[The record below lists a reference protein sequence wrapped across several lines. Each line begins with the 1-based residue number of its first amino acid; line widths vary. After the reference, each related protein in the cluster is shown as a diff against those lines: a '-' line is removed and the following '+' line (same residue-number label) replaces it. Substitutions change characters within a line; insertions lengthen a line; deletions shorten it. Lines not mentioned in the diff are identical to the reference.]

1 MTKTAGAK
9 APAVLYLRV
18 MNVHSIARMSG
29 GSAYLWMAARARNAL
44 RRVVVFGVVG
54 GVVFIAA
61 LIAFVVVPRNASRKA
76 LAVASK
82 IEART
87 DSTPAVATRN
97 RYLAEV
103 TTTDSVL
110 NAARQAAIPVPT
122 PVIDT
127 FPPAVRAQRDSLNKE
142 LATLNRLIDRAE
154 NAPLPT
160 SYRALA
166 ASPAVAADPR
176 VRVLL
181 DSLADIERERNAF
194 GAVGGVDPVYL
205 SLTSRATAIGRT
217 IQGIADVKRGEVRG
231 KLALIRPVP
240 APVEKPK
247 ILVDTTA
254 LLAQLA
260 TGQQNYSAA
269 AKQLDQINQRNA
281 RIDRESARARDLA
294 NVGAPPWAM
303 LAAAV
308 VLALA
313 VGFAASFGTELKRP
327 HIADPREA
335 EQISGARVLTVI
347 RPPEVVVER
356 SRRQADVEAPPLID
370 VVSESYRTLYLHIA
384 SVEASVPIV
393 TITGDDPG
401 IVATVASNLAAS
413 AAYEAR
419 STLLVDV
426 DPTTCSV
433 ASVLRVRPDPGL
445 SGIITGTATWP
456 EAIVPTTIGRDR
468 PLDVLPSGT
477 RRAGPP
483 EPDVVE
489 EVRKEL
495 ARMQRRYD
503 FIIIAAP
510 TSYVQRSAS
519 SIIPAP
525 DVILCAR
532 IAHTTVGGLKSAVD
546 SLRGADMRIHGLVLW
561 DAEMPQLE
569 TREEMLGATR
579 QSGAFQPE
587 LVTAR

>member
-1 MTKTAGAK
+1 MELNT
-9 APAVLYLRV
+9 L
-18 MNVHSIARMSG
+18 
-29 GSAYLWMAARARNAL
+29 
-44 RRVVVFGVVG
+44 
-54 GVVFIAA
+54 
-61 LIAFVVVPRNASRKA
+61 
-76 LAVASK
+76 
-82 IEART
+82 
-87 DSTPAVATRN
+87 
-97 RYLAEV
+97 
-103 TTTDSVL
+103 DSVL
-110 NAARQAAIPVPT
+110 NATRRALIPAPVT
-122 PVIDT
+122 VIDT
-127 FPPAVRAQRDSLNKE
+127 FPPAVRAQRDSLSAE
-142 LATLNRLIDRAE
+142 LTTLNRLIDRAE

-166 ASPAVAADPR
+166 ASPSVAADPR
-176 VRVLL
+176 VRALL

-205 SLTSRATAIGRT
+205 SLTSRATAIGRQ
-217 IQGIADVKRGEVRG
+217 IQGIADAKRGEVRG
-231 KLALIRPVP
+231 KLALIRPTP
-240 APVEKPK
+240 APVVKPV
-247 ILVDTTA
+247 ITVDTTK
-254 LLAQLA
+254 LLAQRA
-260 TGQQNYSAA
+260 TAQQNATAA
-269 AKQLDQINQRNA
+269 ATRLDQINQKNT
-281 RIDRESARARDLA
+281 RIERETTRARELA

-303 LAAAV
+303 LAAAA

-335 EQISGARVLTVI
+335 EQITAARVLTVI
-347 RPPEVVVER
+347 KPPEVVVER

-393 TITGDDPG
+393 TITGDDPS
-401 IVATVASNLAAS
+401 IVATVAANLAAS

-433 ASVLRVRPDPGL
+433 ASVLRIPPDPGL
-445 SGIITGTATWP
+445 SGIITGGATWP

-477 RRAGPP
+477 RRAGIP
-483 EPDVVE
+483 EPNVVE

-495 ARMQRRYD
+495 TRMQRRYD

-510 TSYVQRSAS
+510 TSYVQRSAN

-525 DVILCAR
+525 DLILCAR

-546 SLRGADMRIHGLVLW
+546 SLRGADMRVHGLVLW

-569 TREEMLGATR
+569 TREEMLGAVR

-587 LVTAR
+587 LATAR

>member
-1 MTKTAGAK
+1 
-9 APAVLYLRV
+9 
-18 MNVHSIARMSG
+18 
-29 GSAYLWMAARARNAL
+29 
-44 RRVVVFGVVG
+44 VVFGIVG
-54 GVVFIAA
+54 GVVFVGA
-61 LIAFVVVPRNASRKA
+61 LIAFVLVPRNASRKA
-76 LAVASK
+76 QAVAAR

-87 DSTPAVATRN
+87 DSTPLVAARD

-103 TTTDSVL
+103 NATDSVL
-110 NAARQAAIPVPT
+110 DATRRALAPVPAA
-122 PVIDT
+122 VIDT
-127 FPPAVRAQRDSLNKE
+127 FPPAVRALRDTLSAE

-166 ASPAVAADPR
+166 ASPSVAADPR

-205 SLTSRATAIGRT
+205 SLTSRATAIGRQ
-217 IQGIADVKRGEVRG
+217 IQAIADAKRGEVRG
-231 KLALIRPVP
+231 KLALIRPTP
-240 APVEKPK
+240 APVVKPV
-247 ILVDTTA
+247 ITADTTK
-254 LLAQLA
+254 LLAQRA
-260 TGQQNYSAA
+260 TAQQNFTAA
-269 AKQLDQINQRNA
+269 TTQLDQVNQRNT
-281 RIDRESARARDLA
+281 RIDRETTRARDLA

-335 EQISGARVLTVI
+335 EQIGGTRVLTVI
-347 RPPEVVVER
+347 KPPEVVVER

-401 IVATVASNLAAS
+401 IVATVAANLAAS

-433 ASVLRVRPDPGL
+433 ASVLRIRPDPGL
-445 SGIITGTATWP
+445 SGIITGSATWP

-477 RRAGPP
+477 KRAGLP
-483 EPDVVE
+483 EPNIVE

-510 TSYVQRSAS
+510 TSYVQRSAN

-532 IAHTTVGGLKSAVD
+532 IAHTTVSSLRAAVD

-569 TREEMLGATR
+569 TREEMLGAAR

-587 LVTAR
+587 LATAQ

>member
-1 MTKTAGAK
+1 
-9 APAVLYLRV
+9 
-18 MNVHSIARMSG
+18 MSG

-44 RRVVVFGVVG
+44 RRVVVFGIVG
-54 GVVFIAA
+54 GVVFIGA

-76 LAVASK
+76 LAVASR

-87 DSTPAVATRN
+87 DSMPAVAARD
-97 RYLAEV
+97 RYLADIGRA
-103 TTTDSVL
+103 DSVM
-110 NAARQAAIPVPT
+110 NATRLALTPVPT

-127 FPPAVRAQRDSLNKE
+127 FPPAVRAQRDSLSGE

-166 ASPAVAADPR
+166 ASPTVAADPR

-181 DSLADIERERNAF
+181 DSLAYIERERNAF

-205 SLTSRATAIGRT
+205 SLTSRATAIGRE
-217 IQGIADVKRGEVRG
+217 IKGIADIKRGEVRG
-231 KLALIRPVP
+231 KLALIRPTS
-240 APVEKPK
+240 APVPKPV
-247 ILVDTTA
+247 ITVDTTK
-254 LLAQLA
+254 LLAQRDVA
-260 TGQQNYSAA
+260 QQNYAA
-269 AKQLDQINQRNA
+269 AVKQLSLVAQKNS
-281 RIDRESARARDLA
+281 RIDRESAHARDLA

-347 RPPEVVVER
+347 KPPEVVVER
-356 SRRQADVEAPPLID
+356 SRRQVDVEAPPLID

-401 IVATVASNLAAS
+401 IVATVAANLAAS

-426 DPTTCSV
+426 DPTTTSV
-433 ASVLRVRPDPGL
+433 ASVLRIQPDPGL
-445 SGIITGTATWP
+445 SGIITGSATWP

-468 PLDVLPSGT
+468 PLDVIPSGT
-477 RRAGPP
+477 RRSGL
-483 EPDVVE
+483 PDANVVE

-525 DVILCAR
+525 DVIFCAR
-532 IAHTTVGGLKSAVD
+532 IAHTTVSGLKTAVD

-569 TREEMLGATR
+569 TREEILGATR
-579 QSGAFQPE
+579 QSGAYQAE
-587 LVTAR
+587 LVAAQ

>member
-1 MTKTAGAK
+1 
-9 APAVLYLRV
+9 

-44 RRVVVFGVVG
+44 RRVLVFGIVG

-61 LIAFVVVPRNASRKA
+61 LIAFVLVPRNASRKA
-76 LAVASK
+76 LAVAAQM
-82 IEART
+82 EART
-87 DSTPAVATRN
+87 DSSPAVAARD
-97 RYLAEV
+97 RYLAELTAV
-103 TTTDSVL
+103 DSAL
-110 NAARQAAIPVPT
+110 DTARRAANPIPA

-127 FPPAVRAQRDSLNKE
+127 FPPAVRAQRDSLGAE

-166 ASPAVAADPR
+166 ASPEVAADPK

-181 DSLADIERERNAF
+181 DSLAGIERDRNAF
-194 GAVGGVDPVYL
+194 GAVGTVDPVYL
-205 SLTSRATAIGRT
+205 ALTSRANAIGRS
-217 IQGIADVKRGEVRG
+217 IQAVADAKRGEIRG
-231 KLALIRPVP
+231 KLALIRPAP
-240 APVEKPK
+240 APVVKPT
-247 ILVDTTA
+247 ITVDTA
-254 LLAQLA
+254 KLLAQRA
-260 TGQQNYSAA
+260 TVQQNYNVAA
-269 AKQLDQINQRNA
+269 RQVDQISSKNT
-281 RIDRESARARDLA
+281 RIDRETARARELA

-335 EQISGARVLTVI
+335 ELVTGARVLTVI
-347 RPPEVVVER
+347 KPPEVVVER

-401 IVATVASNLAAS
+401 IVATVAANLAAS

-433 ASVLRVRPDPGL
+433 ASVLRIRPNPGL
-445 SGIITGTATWP
+445 SGIITGAATWP

-477 RRAGPP
+477 RRSGLP
-483 EPDVVE
+483 ESNVVE
-489 EVRKEL
+489 EVKREL
-495 ARMQRRYD
+495 TRMQRRYD

-510 TSYVQRSAS
+510 TSYVQRSVS

-532 IAHTTVGGLKSAVD
+532 IAHTTVGGLKTAVD

-561 DAEMPQLE
+561 DAEIPQLE
-569 TREEMLGATR
+569 TREEMLGSTQ
-579 QSGAFQPE
+579 QSEAFHPE
-587 LVTAR
+587 LATAP

>member
-1 MTKTAGAK
+1 
-9 APAVLYLRV
+9 

-44 RRVVVFGVVG
+44 RRVLVFGIVG

-76 LAVASK
+76 LAVASR
-82 IEART
+82 IEARV
-87 DSTPAVATRN
+87 DSTPAVTARD

-103 TTTDSVL
+103 RTTDSVM
-110 NAARQAAIPVPT
+110 NATRLAAMPVVT

-127 FPPAVRAQRDSLNKE
+127 FPPAVRAQRDSLNAE
-142 LATLNRLIDRAE
+142 LTTLNRLIDRTE

-166 ASPAVAADPR
+166 ASPAVASDPR

-194 GAVGGVDPVYL
+194 GAVGSVDPVYM
-205 SLTSRATAIGRT
+205 SLTSRANAIGRS
-217 IQGIADVKRGEVRG
+217 IQGIADAKRGEVRG
-231 KLALIRPVP
+231 KLALIRPTP
-240 APVEKPK
+240 APIIRPR
-247 ILVDTTA
+247 ITVDTTA
-254 LLAQLA
+254 LLAQNA
-260 TGQQNYSAA
+260 TAQQNYAA
-269 AKQLDQINQRNA
+269 AVKQLDQINQRNT

-347 RPPEVVVER
+347 KPPEVVVER

-433 ASVLRVRPDPGL
+433 ASVLRIRPDPGL
-445 SGIITGTATWP
+445 SGIITGNATWP
-456 EAIVPTTIGRDR
+456 EAIVSTTIGRDR

-477 RRAGPP
+477 RRAGLP

-503 FIIIAAP
+503 FIIITAP

-532 IAHTTVGGLKSAVD
+532 IAHTTVGGLKTAVD

-587 LVTAR
+587 LATAQ

>member
-1 MTKTAGAK
+1 
-9 APAVLYLRV
+9 

-44 RRVVVFGVVG
+44 RRVVVFGIVG

-61 LIAFVVVPRNASRKA
+61 LIAFVLVPRNASRKA
-76 LAVASK
+76 LAVAAQ
-82 IEART
+82 IEAKS
-87 DSTPAVATRN
+87 DSTPSVAARN

-103 TTTDSVL
+103 TAIDSAL
-110 NAARQAAIPVPT
+110 DAARRAANPAPA

-127 FPPAVRAQRDSLNKE
+127 FPPAVRAQRDSLGAQ

-166 ASPAVAADPR
+166 ASPEVAADPR
-176 VRVLL
+176 VRILL
-181 DSLADIERERNAF
+181 DSLAGIERDRNAF
-194 GAVGGVDPVYL
+194 GAVGTVDPVYL
-205 SLTSRATAIGRT
+205 ALTSRANAIGRS
-217 IQGIADVKRGEVRG
+217 IQAVADAKRGEIRG
-231 KLALIRPVP
+231 KLALIRPTP
-240 APVEKPK
+240 APITKPA
-247 ILVDTTA
+247 ITVDTVK
-254 LLAQLA
+254 LLAQRA
-260 TGQQNYSAA
+260 TAQQSYSAA
-269 AKQLDQINQRNA
+269 ARQADQISSKNT
-281 RIDRESARARDLA
+281 RIDRESARARELS

-335 EQISGARVLTVI
+335 EQVSGARVLTVV

-401 IVATVASNLAAS
+401 IVATVAANLAAS

-433 ASVLRVRPDPGL
+433 ASVLRIRPDPGL
-445 SGIITGTATWP
+445 SGIITGSATWP

-477 RRAGPP
+477 RRSGLP
-483 EPDVVE
+483 EANVVE
-489 EVRKEL
+489 EVKKEL

-510 TSYVQRSAS
+510 TSYVQRSGS

-532 IAHTTVGGLKSAVD
+532 IAHTTVGGLKTAVD
-546 SLRGADMRIHGLVLW
+546 TLRGADMRIHGLVLW

-569 TREEMLGATR
+569 TREEMLGSTR
-579 QSGAFQPE
+579 QPEAFQPE
-587 LVTAR
+587 LATAR

>member
-1 MTKTAGAK
+1 
-9 APAVLYLRV
+9 
-18 MNVHSIARMSG
+18 MSG

-44 RRVVVFGVVG
+44 RRVVVFGIVG
-54 GVVFIAA
+54 GVVFIGA

-76 LAVASK
+76 LAMAAS
-82 IEART
+82 IESRT
-87 DSTPAVATRN
+87 DSGPTAAARD
-97 RYLAEV
+97 RYLAEL
-103 TTTDSVL
+103 TATDSVL
-110 NAARQAAIPVPT
+110 NATRRALMPVPAA
-122 PVIDT
+122 VIDT
-127 FPPAVRAQRDSLNKE
+127 FPPAVRAQRDSLGAE

-166 ASPAVAADPR
+166 ASPVVAADPR

-181 DSLADIERERNAF
+181 DSLADIERDRNAF

-205 SLTSRATAIGRT
+205 SLTSRANAIGRQ
-217 IQGIADVKRGEVRG
+217 IQGIADAKRGEVRG
-231 KLALIRPVP
+231 KLALIRPTP
-240 APVEKPK
+240 APVVKPV
-247 ILVDTTA
+247 ITVDTTK
-254 LLAQLA
+254 LVGQHA
-260 TGQQNYSAA
+260 TAQQNYEAA
-269 AKQLDQINQRNA
+269 VAQLDQINQKNA
-281 RIDRESARARDLA
+281 RIDRESAHARDLA

-303 LAAAV
+303 LAAAA

-347 RPPEVVVER
+347 KPPEVVVER

-370 VVSESYRTLYLHIA
+370 VISESYRTLYLHIA

-401 IVATVASNLAAS
+401 IVATVAANLAAS
-413 AAYEAR
+413 TAYEAR

-433 ASVLRVRPDPGL
+433 ASVLRIRPDPGL
-445 SGIITGTATWP
+445 SGIITGNATWP
-456 EAIVPTTIGRDR
+456 EAIIPTTIGRDR

-477 RRAGPP
+477 RRSGLP
-483 EPDVVE
+483 EPNIVE

-532 IAHTTVGGLKSAVD
+532 IAHTTAEGLKTAAA

-587 LVTAR
+587 LATAR

>member
-1 MTKTAGAK
+1 
-9 APAVLYLRV
+9 
-18 MNVHSIARMSG
+18 MSG

-44 RRVVVFGVVG
+44 RRVLVFGIVG
-54 GVVFIAA
+54 GVTFIGA
-61 LIAFVVVPRNASRKA
+61 LIAFVIVPRSASRKA
-76 LAVASK
+76 LAVASQ
-82 IEART
+82 IESPT
-87 DSTPAVATRN
+87 DSTPTI
-97 RYLAEV
+97 
-103 TTTDSVL
+103 
-110 NAARQAAIPVPT
+110 AARDRFLAQVNTADSIMNATHAALAPQPVA
-122 PVIDT
+122 VIDT
-127 FPPAVRAQRDSLNKE
+127 FPPAVRAQRDSLSAE

-166 ASPAVAADPR
+166 ASPTVAADPR
-176 VRVLL
+176 VRALL
-181 DSLADIERERNAF
+181 DSLADVERDRNAF

-205 SLTSRATAIGRT
+205 SLTSRATAIGRE
-217 IQGIADVKRGEVRG
+217 IKAIADAKRGEMRG
-231 KLALIRPVP
+231 KLALIRPTP
-240 APVEKPK
+240 APVVKPV
-247 ILVDTTA
+247 INVDTNQVIAQRAVAQRNYATA
-254 LLAQLA
+254 AR
-260 TGQQNYSAA
+260 
-269 AKQLDQINQRNA
+269 QLDQIRLKNQ
-281 RIDRESARARDLA
+281 RIDRESARARELA

-335 EQISGARVLTVI
+335 EQVSNARVLTVI
-347 RPPEVVVER
+347 SPPEIVVER

-401 IVATVASNLAAS
+401 IVATVAANLAAS

-426 DPTTCSV
+426 DPTTCAV
-433 ASVLRVRPDPGL
+433 ASVLRIRPDPGL
-445 SGIITGTATWP
+445 AGIINGGATWP

-477 RRAGPP
+477 KRSGMP
-483 EPDVVE
+483 EANVVE
-489 EVRKEL
+489 EVKKEL
-495 ARMQRRYD
+495 ARLQRRYD

-510 TSYVQRSAS
+510 TSYVQRSAA

-532 IAHTTVGGLKSAVD
+532 IAHTTIGGLKSAVD
-546 SLRGADMRIHGLVLW
+546 GLRAADMRIHGLVLW

-569 TREEMLGATR
+569 TREEMLGASR
-579 QSGAFQPE
+579 QAESFRPE
-587 LVTAR
+587 LATAQ

>member
-1 MTKTAGAK
+1 
-9 APAVLYLRV
+9 

-44 RRVVVFGVVG
+44 RRVVVFGIVG

-61 LIAFVVVPRNASRKA
+61 LIAFVLVPRNASRKA
-76 LAVASK
+76 LAVASQ
-82 IEART
+82 IEAKS
-87 DSTPAVATRN
+87 DSLPAVAARD

-103 TTTDSVL
+103 TAVDSAL
-110 NAARQAAIPVPT
+110 DAARRAANPAPA

-127 FPPAVRAQRDSLNKE
+127 FPPAVRAQRDSLGVE
-142 LATLNRLIDRAE
+142 LARLNRLIDRAE

-166 ASPAVAADPR
+166 ASPEVAADPK

-181 DSLADIERERNAF
+181 DSLAGIERDRNAF
-194 GAVGGVDPVYL
+194 GAVGTVDPVYL
-205 SLTSRATAIGRT
+205 ALTSRANAIGRS
-217 IQGIADVKRGEVRG
+217 IQAVADAKRGEIRG
-231 KLALIRPVP
+231 KLALIRPTP
-240 APVEKPK
+240 APVAKPT
-247 ILVDTTA
+247 IMVDTAT
-254 LLAQLA
+254 LLAQRA
-260 TGQQNYSAA
+260 TAQQSYSTAS
-269 AKQLDQINQRNA
+269 KQVDQINSKNS
-281 RIDRESARARDLA
+281 RIDRESAHARELS

-327 HIADPREA
+327 HIADSREA
-335 EQISGARVLTVI
+335 EQVSGARVLTVI

-384 SVEASVPIV
+384 SVEASVPIA

-401 IVATVASNLAAS
+401 IVATVAANLAAS

-433 ASVLRVRPDPGL
+433 ASVLRIRPDPGL
-445 SGIITGTATWP
+445 SGIVTGSSTWP

-477 RRAGPP
+477 RRSGMP
-483 EPDVVE
+483 EANVVE
-489 EVRKEL
+489 EVKKEL

-532 IAHTTVGGLKSAVD
+532 IAHTTVGGLKTAVD

-579 QSGAFQPE
+579 QSEAFQPE
-587 LVTAR
+587 LATAR

>member
-1 MTKTAGAK
+1 
-9 APAVLYLRV
+9 

-61 LIAFVVVPRNASRKA
+61 LIAFVLVPRNASRKA
-76 LAVASK
+76 LAVA
-82 IEART
+82 ARLDAKT
-87 DSTPAVATRN
+87 DSSPAVAARD
-97 RYLAEV
+97 RYLAEL
-103 TTTDSVL
+103 TAADSVL
-110 NAARQAAIPVPT
+110 DTVRRAANPAPV

-127 FPPAVRAQRDSLNKE
+127 FPPAVRAQRDSLGVE

-166 ASPAVAADPR
+166 ASPEVAADPK
-176 VRVLL
+176 VLVLL
-181 DSLADIERERNAF
+181 DSLAGIERDRNAF
-194 GAVGGVDPVYL
+194 GAVGTVDPVYL
-205 SLTSRATAIGRT
+205 ALTSRANAIGRS
-217 IQGIADVKRGEVRG
+217 IQAIADAKRGEIRG
-231 KLALIRPVP
+231 KLALIRPMP
-240 APVEKPK
+240 APVVRPV
-247 ILVDTTA
+247 IIVDTATLIAQRATA
-254 LLAQLA
+254 L
-260 TGQQNYSAA
+260 QNYTAA
-269 AKQLDQINQRNA
+269 VRRVDQVKSKNIS
-281 RIDRESARARDLA
+281 IDRESARARDLA

-303 LAAAV
+303 LAAAM

-313 VGFAASFGTELKRP
+313 VGFAASFGTELKGP

-335 EQISGARVLTVI
+335 ELVSGARVLTVI

-401 IVATVASNLAAS
+401 IVATVAANLAAS
-413 AAYEAR
+413 TAYEAR

-433 ASVLRVRPDPGL
+433 ASVLRIRPDPGL

-477 RRAGPP
+477 RRSGLP
-483 EPDVVE
+483 EPSVVE
-489 EVRKEL
+489 EVKREL

-510 TSYVQRSAS
+510 MSYVQRSAT
-519 SIIPAP
+519 SIVPAP

-532 IAHTTVGGLKSAVD
+532 IAHTTVGGLKAAVD
-546 SLRGADMRIHGLVLW
+546 SLRSADMRIHGLVLW

-569 TREEMLGATR
+569 TREEMLGSTR
-579 QSGAFQPE
+579 QSEAFQPE
-587 LVTAR
+587 LATAQ

>member
-1 MTKTAGAK
+1 
-9 APAVLYLRV
+9 

-44 RRVVVFGVVG
+44 RRVVVFGIVG
-54 GVVFIAA
+54 GVVFIGA

-76 LAVASK
+76 LAVAAS
-82 IEART
+82 IESRT
-87 DSTPAVATRN
+87 DSGPTVAARD
-97 RYLAEV
+97 RYLAEL
-103 TTTDSVL
+103 TATDSVL
-110 NAARQAAIPVPT
+110 NATRRALMPVPAT
-122 PVIDT
+122 VIDT
-127 FPPAVRAQRDSLNKE
+127 FPPAVRAQRDSLGAE

-166 ASPAVAADPR
+166 ASPVVAADPR

-181 DSLADIERERNAF
+181 DSLADIERDRNAF

-205 SLTSRATAIGRT
+205 SLTSRANAIGRQ
-217 IQGIADVKRGEVRG
+217 IQGIADAKRGEVRG
-231 KLALIRPVP
+231 KLALIRPTP
-240 APVEKPK
+240 APVVKPV
-247 ILVDTTA
+247 ITVDTIKLVAQHTTA
-254 LLAQLA
+254 
-260 TGQQNYSAA
+260 QQNYATA
-269 AKQLDQINQRNA
+269 VAQLDQINQKNA
-281 RIDRESARARDLA
+281 RIDRESAHARELA

-347 RPPEVVVER
+347 KPPEVVVER

-401 IVATVASNLAAS
+401 IVATIAANLAAS

-433 ASVLRVRPDPGL
+433 ASVLRIRPDPGL
-445 SGIITGTATWP
+445 SGIITGNATWP
-456 EAIVPTTIGRDR
+456 EAIIPTTIGRDR

-477 RRAGPP
+477 RRSGLP
-483 EPDVVE
+483 EPNVVE

-510 TSYVQRSAS
+510 TSYVQRSAN

-587 LVTAR
+587 LATAR

>member
-1 MTKTAGAK
+1 
-9 APAVLYLRV
+9 

-44 RRVVVFGVVG
+44 RRVVVFGIVG
-54 GVVFIAA
+54 GVVFIGA

-76 LAVASK
+76 LAVAAS
-82 IEART
+82 IESRT
-87 DSTPAVATRN
+87 DSGPTVAARD
-97 RYLAEV
+97 RYLAEL
-103 TTTDSVL
+103 TATDSVL
-110 NAARQAAIPVPT
+110 NATRRALMPVPAV
-122 PVIDT
+122 VIDT
-127 FPPAVRAQRDSLNKE
+127 FPPAVRAQRDSLGAE

-166 ASPAVAADPR
+166 ASPPVASDPK

-181 DSLADIERERNAF
+181 DSLADVERDRNNF
-194 GAVGGVDPVYL
+194 GAMGGVDPVYL
-205 SLTSRATAIGRT
+205 SLTSRANAIGRQ
-217 IQGIADVKRGEVRG
+217 IQGIADAKRGEIRG
-231 KLALIRPVP
+231 KLALIRPTP
-240 APVEKPK
+240 APVVKPV
-247 ILVDTTA
+247 ITVDTTK
-254 LLAQLA
+254 LAAQRA
-260 TGQQNYSAA
+260 TAQQNYAA
-269 AKQLDQINQRNA
+269 AGAQLDQINQKNA
-281 RIDRESARARDLA
+281 RIDRESAHARDLA

-303 LAAAV
+303 LAAAA

-347 RPPEVVVER
+347 KPPEVVVER

-401 IVATVASNLAAS
+401 IVATVAANLAAS

-433 ASVLRVRPDPGL
+433 ASVLRIRPDPGL
-445 SGIITGTATWP
+445 SGIITGNATWP

-477 RRAGPP
+477 RRSGLP
-483 EPDVVE
+483 EANVVE

-546 SLRGADMRIHGLVLW
+546 TLRGADMRIHGLVLW

-587 LVTAR
+587 LATAR

>member
-1 MTKTAGAK
+1 
-9 APAVLYLRV
+9 

-44 RRVVVFGVVG
+44 RRVLVFGIVG

-76 LAVASK
+76 LAVASR
-82 IEART
+82 IEARV
-87 DSTPAVATRN
+87 DSIPAVTARD

-103 TTTDSVL
+103 RTTDSVI
-110 NAARQAAIPVPT
+110 NATRLAAMPVVT

-127 FPPAVRAQRDSLNKE
+127 FPPAVRAQRDSLNAE

-166 ASPAVAADPR
+166 ASPAVASDPR

-205 SLTSRATAIGRT
+205 SLTSRATAIGRS
-217 IQGIADVKRGEVRG
+217 IQGIADAKRGEVRG
-231 KLALIRPVP
+231 QLALIRPTP
-240 APVEKPK
+240 APVVRPK
-247 ILVDTTA
+247 ITVDTTA
-254 LLAQLA
+254 LMAQNA
-260 TGQQNYSAA
+260 AARQNYAA
-269 AKQLDQINQRNA
+269 AVKQLDQINQRNR

-347 RPPEVVVER
+347 KPPEVVVER

-393 TITGDDPG
+393 TITGDDPA
-401 IVATVASNLAAS
+401 IVATVAANLAAA

-426 DPTTCSV
+426 DPTTSNV
-433 ASVLRVRPDPGL
+433 ASVLRIRSDPGL
-445 SGIITGTATWP
+445 SGIITGGTTWP
-456 EAIVPTTIGRDR
+456 EAIVPTTIGRDK

-477 RRAGPP
+477 RRSGMP
-483 EPDVVE
+483 ETNIVE

-503 FIIIAAP
+503 FIIITAP
-510 TSYVQRSAS
+510 TSYVQRSAG

-587 LVTAR
+587 LITAQ

>member
-1 MTKTAGAK
+1 
-9 APAVLYLRV
+9 

-44 RRVVVFGVVG
+44 RRVLVFGIVG

-76 LAVASK
+76 LAVASR
-82 IEART
+82 IEAHT
-87 DSTPAVATRN
+87 DSSPAVALRD

-103 TTTDSVL
+103 TNTDSVL
-110 NAARQAAIPVPT
+110 NAARQAAVPVPT

-127 FPPAVRAQRDSLNKE
+127 FPPAVRAQRDSLNAE

-176 VRVLL
+176 VRLLL

-205 SLTSRATAIGRT
+205 SLTSRATAIGRA

-247 ILVDTTA
+247 ISVDTVA
-254 LLAQLA
+254 LLAQRTQA
-260 TGQQNYSAA
+260 QQNYAA
-269 AKQLDQINQRNA
+269 VAKQVDQINQKNT
-281 RIDRESARARDLA
+281 RIDRESARARELA

-401 IVATVASNLAAS
+401 IIATVASNLAAS
-413 AAYEAR
+413 TAYEAR

-433 ASVLRVRPDPGL
+433 ASVLRIRPDPGL

-489 EVRKEL
+489 EVRREL

-503 FIIIAAP
+503 FIIITAP

-532 IAHTTVGGLKSAVD
+532 IAHTSVAGLKSAVD

-587 LVTAR
+587 LATAQ

>member
-1 MTKTAGAK
+1 
-9 APAVLYLRV
+9 

-44 RRVVVFGVVG
+44 RRVVVFGIVG
-54 GVVFIAA
+54 GVVFIGA

-76 LAVASK
+76 LAVAAS
-82 IEART
+82 IESRT
-87 DSTPAVATRN
+87 DSGPTVAARD
-97 RYLAEV
+97 RYLAEL
-103 TTTDSVL
+103 TATDSIL
-110 NAARQAAIPVPT
+110 NATRRALMPVPAT
-122 PVIDT
+122 VIDT
-127 FPPAVRAQRDSLNKE
+127 FPPAVRAQRDSLGAE

-166 ASPAVAADPR
+166 ASPVVAADPR

-181 DSLADIERERNAF
+181 DSLADIERDRNAF

-205 SLTSRATAIGRT
+205 SLTSRANAIGRQ
-217 IQGIADVKRGEVRG
+217 IQGIADAKRGEVRG
-231 KLALIRPVP
+231 KLALIRPTP
-240 APVEKPK
+240 APVVKPV
-247 ILVDTTA
+247 ITVDTIKLVAQHTTA
-254 LLAQLA
+254 
-260 TGQQNYSAA
+260 QQNYATA
-269 AKQLDQINQRNA
+269 VAQLDQINQKNA
-281 RIDRESARARDLA
+281 RIDRESAHARELA

-347 RPPEVVVER
+347 KPPEVVVER

-401 IVATVASNLAAS
+401 IVATIAANLAAS

-433 ASVLRVRPDPGL
+433 ASVLRIRPDPGL
-445 SGIITGTATWP
+445 SGIITGNATWP
-456 EAIVPTTIGRDR
+456 EAIIPTTIGRDR

-477 RRAGPP
+477 RRSGLP
-483 EPDVVE
+483 EPNVVE

-510 TSYVQRSAS
+510 TSYVQRSAN

-587 LVTAR
+587 LATAR

>member
-1 MTKTAGAK
+1 
-9 APAVLYLRV
+9 
-18 MNVHSIARMSG
+18 MSG

-44 RRVVVFGVVG
+44 RRVVVFGIVG

-61 LIAFVVVPRNASRKA
+61 LIAFVLVPRNASRKA
-76 LAVASK
+76 LAVAAQ
-82 IEART
+82 IEAKS
-87 DSTPAVATRN
+87 DSSPAVAARD

-103 TTTDSVL
+103 TTVDSTL
-110 NAARQAAIPVPT
+110 DAARRAANPPPA

-127 FPPAVRAQRDSLNKE
+127 FPPAVRAQRDSLGAE
-142 LATLNRLIDRAE
+142 LARLNRLIDRAE

-166 ASPAVAADPR
+166 ASPEVAADPK

-181 DSLADIERERNAF
+181 DSLAGIERDRNAF
-194 GAVGGVDPVYL
+194 GAVGTVDPVYL
-205 SLTSRATAIGRT
+205 ALTSRANAIGRS
-217 IQGIADVKRGEVRG
+217 IQAVADAKRGEIRG
-231 KLALIRPVP
+231 KLALIRPTP
-240 APVEKPK
+240 APVVKPT
-247 ILVDTTA
+247 ITVDTLK
-254 LLAQLA
+254 LLAQRA
-260 TGQQNYSAA
+260 TAQQSYSAA
-269 AKQLDQINQRNA
+269 ARQVGQISTKNS
-281 RIDRESARARDLA
+281 RIDRQSARARELS

-335 EQISGARVLTVI
+335 EQVSGARVLTVI

-401 IVATVASNLAAS
+401 IVATVAANLAAS

-445 SGIITGTATWP
+445 SGIITGSSTWP

-477 RRAGPP
+477 RRSGLP
-483 EPDVVE
+483 ERNVVE
-489 EVRKEL
+489 EVKKEL

-532 IAHTTVGGLKSAVD
+532 IAHTTVGGLKTAVD
-546 SLRGADMRIHGLVLW
+546 TLRGADMRVHGLVLW

-569 TREEMLGATR
+569 TREEMLGSTP
-579 QSGAFQPE
+579 QPEAFQPE
-587 LVTAR
+587 LATAR

>member
-1 MTKTAGAK
+1 
-9 APAVLYLRV
+9 

-44 RRVVVFGVVG
+44 RRVVVFGIVG
-54 GVVFIAA
+54 GVVFIGA
-61 LIAFVVVPRNASRKA
+61 LIAFVVVPRSASRKA
-76 LAVASK
+76 QAVASR
-82 IEART
+82 IETRT
-87 DSTPAVATRN
+87 DSAPMV
-97 RYLAEV
+97 
-103 TTTDSVL
+103 
-110 NAARQAAIPVPT
+110 AARDRSLSEVNTADSIMNATHAALAPQPVA
-122 PVIDT
+122 VIDT
-127 FPPAVRAQRDSLNKE
+127 FPPAVRAQRDSLSAE
-142 LATLNRLIDRAE
+142 LVTLNRLIDRAE
-154 NAPLPT
+154 SAPLPT

-166 ASPAVAADPR
+166 ASPTVAADPR
-176 VRVLL
+176 VRLLL
-181 DSLADIERERNAF
+181 DSLTDIERERNNF
-194 GAVGGVDPVYL
+194 GAVGNVDPVYL
-205 SLTSRATAIGRT
+205 ALTSRATAIGRE
-217 IQGIADVKRGEVRG
+217 IKGIADAKRGEVRG
-231 KLALIRPVP
+231 KLALIRPTP
-240 APVEKPK
+240 APVVKPV
-247 ILVDTTA
+247 INVDTMKV
-254 LLAQLA
+254 LAQRTTA
-260 TGQQNYSAA
+260 QQNYATA
-269 AKQLDQINQRNA
+269 VRQLDQVRQKNS
-281 RIDRESARARDLA
+281 RIDRETARARELA

-335 EQISGARVLTVI
+335 EQVSNARVLTVI
-347 RPPEVVVER
+347 KPPEIVVER

-401 IVATVASNLAAS
+401 IVATVAANLAAS

-426 DPTTCSV
+426 DPTTCAV
-433 ASVLRVRPDPGL
+433 ASVLRIRPDPGL
-445 SGIITGTATWP
+445 AGIINGGATWP

-477 RRAGPP
+477 RRAGLP
-483 EPDVVE
+483 EPSVVE
-489 EVRKEL
+489 EVKKEL
-495 ARMQRRYD
+495 ARLQRRYD

-510 TSYVQRSAS
+510 TSYVQRSAAN
-519 SIIPAP
+519 IIPAP

-532 IAHTTVGGLKSAVD
+532 IAHTTIGGLKSAVD
-546 SLRGADMRIHGLVLW
+546 GLRAADMRIHGLVLW

-579 QSGAFQPE
+579 QAESFRPE
-587 LVTAR
+587 LATAQ

>member
-1 MTKTAGAK
+1 
-9 APAVLYLRV
+9 
-18 MNVHSIARMSG
+18 
-29 GSAYLWMAARARNAL
+29 
-44 RRVVVFGVVG
+44 VV
-54 GVVFIAA
+54 
-61 LIAFVVVPRNASRKA
+61 K
-76 LAVASK
+76 
-82 IEART
+82 
-87 DSTPAVATRN
+87 
-97 RYLAEV
+97 
-103 TTTDSVL
+103 
-110 NAARQAAIPVPT
+110 
-122 PVIDT
+122 PVIT
-127 FPPAVRAQRDSLNKE
+127 
-142 LATLNRLIDRAE
+142 
-154 NAPLPT
+154 
-160 SYRALA
+160 
-166 ASPAVAADPR
+166 
-176 VRVLL
+176 
-181 DSLADIERERNAF
+181 
-194 GAVGGVDPVYL
+194 
-205 SLTSRATAIGRT
+205 
-217 IQGIADVKRGEVRG
+217 
-231 KLALIRPVP
+231 
-240 APVEKPK
+240 
-247 ILVDTTA
+247 VDTTK
-254 LLAQLA
+254 LLAQRA
-260 TGQQNYSAA
+260 AAQQNFTAA
-269 AKQLDQINQRNA
+269 TRQLDQINQRNA
-281 RIDRESARARDLA
+281 RIARESARARELA

-303 LAAAV
+303 LAAAA

-335 EQISGARVLTVI
+335 EQITGARVLTVI
-347 RPPEVVVER
+347 KPPEVVVER

-393 TITGDDPG
+393 TITGDEPG
-401 IVATVASNLAAS
+401 IVATVAANLAAS

-433 ASVLRVRPDPGL
+433 ASVLRIRPDPGL
-445 SGIITGTATWP
+445 SGIITGGATWP

-477 RRAGPP
+477 RRAGMP
-483 EPDVVE
+483 EADVVE

-510 TSYVQRSAS
+510 TSYVQRSAN

-532 IAHTTVGGLKSAVD
+532 IAHATVSDLKNAVE
-546 SLRGADMRIHGLVLW
+546 SLRGADMRVHGLVLW

-587 LVTAR
+587 LAAAR

>member
-1 MTKTAGAK
+1 
-9 APAVLYLRV
+9 

-29 GSAYLWMAARARNAL
+29 GSAYLWIAARARNAL
-44 RRVVVFGVVG
+44 RRVVVFGIVG

-61 LIAFVVVPRNASRKA
+61 LITFVLVPRNASRKA
-76 LAVASK
+76 LAVAAQ
-82 IEART
+82 IEAKN
-87 DSTPAVATRN
+87 DSSPAVATRG

-103 TTTDSVL
+103 TAVDSAL
-110 NAARQAAIPVPT
+110 DAARRAANPVPA

-127 FPPAVRAQRDSLNKE
+127 FPPAVRAQRDSLGAE

-166 ASPAVAADPR
+166 ASPEVAANPK

-181 DSLADIERERNAF
+181 DSLADIERDRNAF
-194 GAVGGVDPVYL
+194 GAVGTVDPVYL
-205 SLTSRATAIGRT
+205 ALTSRANAIGRS
-217 IQGIADVKRGEVRG
+217 IQAVADAKRGEIRG
-231 KLALIRPVP
+231 KLALIRPAP
-240 APVEKPK
+240 APVVKPT
-247 ILVDTTA
+247 ITVDTA
-254 LLAQLA
+254 RLLAQRSIA
-260 TGQQNYSAA
+260 QQSYSAA
-269 AKQLDQINQRNA
+269 VRQVEQVSSKNS
-281 RIDRESARARDLA
+281 RIDRESARARELS

-335 EQISGARVLTVI
+335 EQVSGARVLTVI
-347 RPPEVVVER
+347 KPPEVVVER

-401 IVATVASNLAAS
+401 IVATVAANLAAS

-433 ASVLRVRPDPGL
+433 ASVLRIRPDPGL
-445 SGIITGTATWP
+445 SGVITGSATWP

-477 RRAGPP
+477 RRSGLP
-483 EPDVVE
+483 EPSVVE
-489 EVRKEL
+489 EVKKEL
-495 ARMQRRYD
+495 TRMQRRYD

-510 TSYVQRSAS
+510 TSYVQRSVS

-532 IAHTTVGGLKSAVD
+532 IAHTTVGGLKTAVD

-569 TREEMLGATR
+569 TREEMLGSTR
-579 QSGAFQPE
+579 QSEAFQPE
-587 LVTAR
+587 LATAP

>member
-1 MTKTAGAK
+1 
-9 APAVLYLRV
+9 
-18 MNVHSIARMSG
+18 MSG

-44 RRVVVFGVVG
+44 RRVLVFGIVG
-54 GVVFIAA
+54 GIVFIAA

-76 LAVASK
+76 LAVASR
-82 IEART
+82 IEARA
-87 DSTPAVATRN
+87 DSTPAVAARD

-103 TTTDSVL
+103 RTTDSVM
-110 NAARQAAIPVPT
+110 NATRLAAMPVVT

-127 FPPAVRAQRDSLNKE
+127 FPPAVRAQRDSLNAE
-142 LATLNRLIDRAE
+142 LTTLNRLIDRTE

-166 ASPAVAADPR
+166 ASPAVASDPR

-194 GAVGGVDPVYL
+194 GAVGSVDPVYM
-205 SLTSRATAIGRT
+205 SLTSRANAIGRS
-217 IQGIADVKRGEVRG
+217 IQGIADAKRGEVRG
-231 KLALIRPVP
+231 KLALIRPTP
-240 APVEKPK
+240 APIIRPR
-247 ILVDTTA
+247 ITVDTTA
-254 LLAQLA
+254 LLAQNA
-260 TGQQNYSAA
+260 TAQQNYAA
-269 AKQLDQINQRNA
+269 AVKQLDQINQRNA
-281 RIDRESARARDLA
+281 RIDRESVRARDLA

-347 RPPEVVVER
+347 KPPEVVVER

-433 ASVLRVRPDPGL
+433 ASVLRIRPDPGL
-445 SGIITGTATWP
+445 SGIITGNATWP

-477 RRAGPP
+477 RRAGLP

-503 FIIIAAP
+503 FIIITAP

-532 IAHTTVGGLKSAVD
+532 IAHTTVGGLKTAVD

-587 LVTAR
+587 LATAQ

>member
-1 MTKTAGAK
+1 
-9 APAVLYLRV
+9 

-29 GSAYLWMAARARNAL
+29 GSTYLWMAARARNAL

-54 GVVFIAA
+54 GVVFVAA
-61 LIAFVVVPRNASRKA
+61 LIAFVVVPRNASKKA
-76 LAVASK
+76 LAVASR
-82 IEART
+82 IEARS
-87 DSTPAVATRN
+87 DSLPGVAARDRYQTELTR
-97 RYLAEV
+97 
-103 TTTDSVL
+103 TDSVL
-110 NAARQAAIPVPT
+110 NAARLAAMPVPT

-127 FPPAVRAQRDSLNKE
+127 FPPAVRAQRDSLNGE

-205 SLTSRATAIGRT
+205 ALTSRATAIGRS

-231 KLALIRPVP
+231 KLALIRPIA
-240 APVEKPK
+240 APVAKPK
-247 ILVDTTA
+247 ILVDTAA
-254 LLAQLA
+254 LLTQSAA
-260 TGQQNYSAA
+260 AQQNYAA
-269 AKQLDQINQRNA
+269 AVKQLEQINQRNA
-281 RIDRESARARDLA
+281 RIDRESARARELA

-335 EQISGARVLTVI
+335 EQVSGARVLTVI

-356 SRRQADVEAPPLID
+356 SRRQADLEAPPLID

-401 IVATVASNLAAS
+401 IVATVAANLAAS

-433 ASVLRVRPDPGL
+433 ASVLRIRPDPGL
-445 SGIITGTATWP
+445 SGIVTGSATWP

-477 RRAGPP
+477 RRAGLP
-483 EPDVVE
+483 EPNTVE

-519 SIIPAP
+519 SIIPSP

-532 IAHTTVGGLKSAVD
+532 IAHTTVGGLKTAVD

-579 QSGAFQPE
+579 QSEAFQPE
-587 LVTAR
+587 LATAQ

>member
-1 MTKTAGAK
+1 
-9 APAVLYLRV
+9 
-18 MNVHSIARMSG
+18 MSG

-44 RRVVVFGVVG
+44 RRVVVFGIVG

-61 LIAFVVVPRNASRKA
+61 LIAFVLVPRNASRKA
-76 LAVASK
+76 LAVAAQ
-82 IEART
+82 IEAKS
-87 DSTPAVATRN
+87 DSSPAVAARD

-103 TTTDSVL
+103 TTVDSTL
-110 NAARQAAIPVPT
+110 DAARRAANPPLA

-127 FPPAVRAQRDSLNKE
+127 FPPAVRAQRDSLGAE
-142 LATLNRLIDRAE
+142 LARLNRLIDRAE

-166 ASPAVAADPR
+166 ASPEVAADPK

-181 DSLADIERERNAF
+181 DSLAGIERDRNAF
-194 GAVGGVDPVYL
+194 GAVGTVDPVYL
-205 SLTSRATAIGRT
+205 ALTSRANAIGRS
-217 IQGIADVKRGEVRG
+217 IQAVADAKRGEIRG
-231 KLALIRPVP
+231 KLALIRPTP
-240 APVEKPK
+240 APVVRPS
-247 ILVDTTA
+247 ITVDTVK
-254 LLAQLA
+254 LLAQRA
-260 TGQQNYSAA
+260 TAQQSYSAA
-269 AKQLDQINQRNA
+269 ARQVDQISTRNS
-281 RIDRESARARDLA
+281 RIDRQSARARELS

-335 EQISGARVLTVI
+335 EQVSGARVLTVV

-401 IVATVASNLAAS
+401 IVATVAANLAAS

-433 ASVLRVRPDPGL
+433 ASVLRIRPDPGL
-445 SGIITGTATWP
+445 SGIITGSATWP

-477 RRAGPP
+477 RRSGLP
-483 EPDVVE
+483 ETSVVE
-489 EVRKEL
+489 EVKKEL

-510 TSYVQRSAS
+510 TSYVQRSAT

-532 IAHTTVGGLKSAVD
+532 IAHTTVGGLKTAVD
-546 SLRGADMRIHGLVLW
+546 TLRGADMRIHGLVLW

-569 TREEMLGATR
+569 TREEMLGSTP
-579 QSGAFQPE
+579 QSEAFHPE
-587 LVTAR
+587 LAAAR

>member
-1 MTKTAGAK
+1 
-9 APAVLYLRV
+9 

-44 RRVVVFGVVG
+44 RRVLVFGIVG
-54 GVVFIAA
+54 GVTFIAA
-61 LIAFVVVPRNASRKA
+61 LIAFVVVPRSASRKA
-76 LAVASK
+76 LAVASR
-82 IEART
+82 IETRS
-87 DSTPAVATRN
+87 DSAPAVAARDRFLAQTNTADSIMNATRAA
-97 RYLAEV
+97 LAP
-103 TTTDSVL
+103 
-110 NAARQAAIPVPT
+110 QPVA
-122 PVIDT
+122 VIDT
-127 FPPAVRAQRDSLNKE
+127 FPPAVRAQRDSLSAE
-142 LATLNRLIDRAE
+142 LTTLNRLIDRAE

-166 ASPAVAADPR
+166 ASPTVAADPR
-176 VRVLL
+176 VRTLL

-205 SLTSRATAIGRT
+205 SLTSRATAIGRE
-217 IQGIADVKRGEVRG
+217 IKGIADAKRGEMRG
-231 KLALIRPVP
+231 KLALIRPTP
-240 APVEKPK
+240 APVVKPV
-247 ILVDTTA
+247 INVDTNQV
-254 LLAQLA
+254 LAQR
-260 TGQQNYSAA
+260 TAA
-269 AKQLDQINQRNA
+269 QRQYTVAMRQLDQIRQKNL
-281 RIDRESARARDLA
+281 RIDQETARARELA

-335 EQISGARVLTVI
+335 EQVSNARVLTVI
-347 RPPEVVVER
+347 KPPEIVVER

-401 IVATVASNLAAS
+401 IVATVAANLAAS

-426 DPTTCSV
+426 DPTTCAV
-433 ASVLRVRPDPGL
+433 ASVLRIRPDPGL
-445 SGIITGTATWP
+445 GGIINGGATWP

-477 RRAGPP
+477 RRSGMP
-483 EPDVVE
+483 ETNVVE
-489 EVRKEL
+489 EVKKEL
-495 ARMQRRYD
+495 ARLQRRYD

-510 TSYVQRSAS
+510 TSYVQRSAA

-532 IAHTTVGGLKSAVD
+532 MAHTTIGGLKSAVEG
-546 SLRGADMRIHGLVLW
+546 LRAADMRIHGLVLW

-569 TREEMLGATR
+569 TREEMLGASR
-579 QSGAFQPE
+579 QAESFRPE
-587 LVTAR
+587 LATAQ

>member
-1 MTKTAGAK
+1 
-9 APAVLYLRV
+9 

-44 RRVVVFGVVG
+44 RRVVVFGIVG
-54 GVVFIAA
+54 GVVFIGA
-61 LIAFVVVPRNASRKA
+61 LIAFVLVPRNASRKA
-76 LAVASK
+76 QAVAAR
-82 IEART
+82 IETRT
-87 DSTPAVATRN
+87 DSSPTVAARD
-97 RYLAEV
+97 RYLAELNNI
-103 TTTDSVL
+103 DSVL
-110 NAARQAAIPVPT
+110 NATRRALMPVPVA
-122 PVIDT
+122 VIDT
-127 FPPAVRAQRDSLNKE
+127 FPPAVRAQRDSLSAE

-166 ASPAVAADPR
+166 ASASVAADPR

-205 SLTSRATAIGRT
+205 SLTSRATAIGRQ
-217 IQGIADVKRGEVRG
+217 IQGIADAKRGEVRG
-231 KLALIRPVP
+231 KLALIRPTP
-240 APVEKPK
+240 APVVKPV
-247 ILVDTTA
+247 ITVDTVK
-254 LLAQLA
+254 LLSQRAVA
-260 TGQQNYSAA
+260 QQNATTAA
-269 AKQLDQINQRNA
+269 RQLDQINQRNI
-281 RIDRESARARDLA
+281 RIDRETARARELA

-303 LAAAV
+303 LAAAA

-335 EQISGARVLTVI
+335 EQITGARVLTVVK
-347 RPPEVVVER
+347 PPEVVVER

-401 IVATVASNLAAS
+401 IVATVAANLAAS

-433 ASVLRVRPDPGL
+433 ASVLRIRPDPGL
-445 SGIITGTATWP
+445 SGIVTGSATWP

-477 RRAGPP
+477 RRAGLP
-483 EPDVVE
+483 EANVVE

-525 DVILCAR
+525 DLILCAR
-532 IAHTTVGGLKSAVD
+532 IAHTTVGGLKTAVD

-579 QSGAFQPE
+579 QSEAFQPE
-587 LVTAR
+587 LAAAR

>member
-1 MTKTAGAK
+1 
-9 APAVLYLRV
+9 

-44 RRVVVFGVVG
+44 RRVVVFGIVG

-61 LIAFVVVPRNASRKA
+61 LIAFVLVPRNASRKA
-76 LAVASK
+76 LAVAAQ
-82 IEART
+82 IEAKA
-87 DSTPAVATRN
+87 DSSPAVAARD

-103 TTTDSVL
+103 TATDSVL
-110 NAARQAAIPVPT
+110 DATRRALNPPPA

-127 FPPAVRAQRDSLNKE
+127 FPPAVRAQRDSLSAE

-166 ASPAVAADPR
+166 ASPEVAADPR
-176 VRVLL
+176 VRILL
-181 DSLADIERERNAF
+181 DSLADIERDRNAF
-194 GAVGGVDPVYL
+194 GAVGTVDPVYL
-205 SLTSRATAIGRT
+205 ALTSRANAIGRS
-217 IQGIADVKRGEVRG
+217 IQAVADAKRGEIRG
-231 KLALIRPVP
+231 KLALIRPTP
-240 APVEKPK
+240 APVVKPV
-247 ILVDTTA
+247 ITVDTTK
-254 LLAQLA
+254 LLAQRSTA
-260 TGQQNYSAA
+260 QQNYTTASHR
-269 AKQLDQINQRNA
+269 LDLINQRNA
-281 RIDRESARARDLA
+281 RVDRQTAHARELA

-335 EQISGARVLTVI
+335 EQVSGARVLTVI
-347 RPPEVVVER
+347 KPPEIVVER

-384 SVEASVPIV
+384 AVEASVPIV

-401 IVATVASNLAAS
+401 IVATIAANLAAS

-433 ASVLRVRPDPGL
+433 ASVLRIRPDPGL
-445 SGIITGTATWP
+445 SGIITGSATWP

-477 RRAGPP
+477 RRAGAP
-483 EPDVVE
+483 EGSVVE

-510 TSYVQRSAS
+510 TSYVQRSGS

-532 IAHTTVGGLKSAVD
+532 IAHTTVGGLKGAVEG
-546 SLRGADMRIHGLVLW
+546 LRGADMRIHGLVLW

-587 LVTAR
+587 LATAR

>member
-1 MTKTAGAK
+1 
-9 APAVLYLRV
+9 
-18 MNVHSIARMSG
+18 MSG

-44 RRVVVFGVVG
+44 RRVMVFGIVG
-54 GVVFIAA
+54 GVVFIGA
-61 LIAFVVVPRNASRKA
+61 LIAFVLVPRNASRRA
-76 LAVASK
+76 LAVAAK

-87 DSTPAVATRN
+87 DSMPTVAARD
-97 RYLAEV
+97 RSLAEL
-103 TTTDSVL
+103 TAIDSVL
-110 NAARQAAIPVPT
+110 NATRIAMTPVPAA
-122 PVIDT
+122 VIDT
-127 FPPAVRAQRDSLNKE
+127 FPPAVRAQRDSLSAE

-166 ASPAVAADPR
+166 ASPVVAADPR

-181 DSLADIERERNAF
+181 DSLADIERDRSAF
-194 GAVGGVDPVYL
+194 GAVGNVDPVYL
-205 SLTSRATAIGRT
+205 SLTSRANAIGRQ
-217 IQGIADVKRGEVRG
+217 IQGIADAKRGEVRG
-231 KLALIRPVP
+231 KLALIRPTP
-240 APVEKPK
+240 APVVKPV
-247 ILVDTTA
+247 LTVDTLKLVAQRVTA
-254 LLAQLA
+254 
-260 TGQQNYSAA
+260 QQNFTTARE
-269 AKQLDQINQRNA
+269 QVDQINQKNA
-281 RIDRESARARDLA
+281 RIDRESAHARELA

-347 RPPEVVVER
+347 KPPEVVVER

-401 IVATVASNLAAS
+401 IVATVAANLAAS

-433 ASVLRVRPDPGL
+433 ASVLRIRPDPGL
-445 SGIITGTATWP
+445 SGIITGTAAWP

-477 RRAGPP
+477 RRSGFP

-532 IAHTTVGGLKSAVD
+532 IAHTTAEGLRSAAA

-587 LVTAR
+587 LATAR

>member
-1 MTKTAGAK
+1 
-9 APAVLYLRV
+9 
-18 MNVHSIARMSG
+18 
-29 GSAYLWMAARARNAL
+29 
-44 RRVVVFGVVG
+44 
-54 GVVFIAA
+54 
-61 LIAFVVVPRNASRKA
+61 
-76 LAVASK
+76 
-82 IEART
+82 
-87 DSTPAVATRN
+87 
-97 RYLAEV
+97 
-103 TTTDSVL
+103 
-110 NAARQAAIPVPT
+110 
-122 PVIDT
+122 
-127 FPPAVRAQRDSLNKE
+127 VRAQRDSLGAE

-166 ASPAVAADPR
+166 ASPVVGADPR

-181 DSLADIERERNAF
+181 DSLADVERDRNAF

-205 SLTSRATAIGRT
+205 SLTSRANAIGRQ
-217 IQGIADVKRGEVRG
+217 IQGIADAKRGEVRG
-231 KLALIRPVP
+231 KLALIRPTP
-240 APVEKPK
+240 APVVKPV
-247 ILVDTTA
+247 ITVDTIKLVAQRATA
-254 LLAQLA
+254 QK
-260 TGQQNYSAA
+260 NYTAA
-269 AKQLDQINQRNA
+269 AAQLDQINQKNT
-281 RIDRESARARDLA
+281 RIDRESAHARELA

-335 EQISGARVLTVI
+335 EQISGSRVLTVI
-347 RPPEVVVER
+347 KPPEVVVER

-401 IVATVASNLAAS
+401 IVATVAANLAAS

-433 ASVLRVRPDPGL
+433 ASVLRIRPDPGL
-445 SGIITGTATWP
+445 SGIIMGSSTWP

-477 RRAGPP
+477 RRSGLP
-483 EPDVVE
+483 EASVVE
-489 EVRKEL
+489 DVRKEL

-532 IAHTTVGGLKSAVD
+532 IAHTTVGGLKTAVD

-587 LVTAR
+587 LATAR

>member
-1 MTKTAGAK
+1 
-9 APAVLYLRV
+9 

-29 GSAYLWMAARARNAL
+29 GSTYLWMAARARNAL

-54 GVVFIAA
+54 GVVFVAA
-61 LIAFVVVPRNASRKA
+61 LIAFVVVPRNASKKA
-76 LAVASK
+76 LAVASR
-82 IEART
+82 IEARS
-87 DSTPAVATRN
+87 DSSPAVAARDRYQTELTR
-97 RYLAEV
+97 
-103 TTTDSVL
+103 TDSVL
-110 NAARQAAIPVPT
+110 NAARLAAIPVAT

-127 FPPAVRAQRDSLNKE
+127 FPPAVRAQRDSLNGE

-205 SLTSRATAIGRT
+205 ALTSRATAIGRS

-231 KLALIRPVP
+231 KLALIRPIA
-240 APVEKPK
+240 APVAKPK

-254 LLAQLA
+254 LLTQSAA
-260 TGQQNYSAA
+260 AQQNYAA
-269 AKQLDQINQRNA
+269 AVKQLEQINQRNA
-281 RIDRESARARDLA
+281 RIDRESARARELA

-335 EQISGARVLTVI
+335 EQVSGARVLTVI

-401 IVATVASNLAAS
+401 IVATVAANLAAS

-433 ASVLRVRPDPGL
+433 ASVLRIRPDPGL
-445 SGIITGTATWP
+445 SGIITGSATWP

-477 RRAGPP
+477 RRAGLP
-483 EPDVVE
+483 EPNTVE

-519 SIIPAP
+519 SIIPSP

-532 IAHTTVGGLKSAVD
+532 IAHTTVGGLKTAVD

-579 QSGAFQPE
+579 QSEAFQPE
-587 LVTAR
+587 LATAQ

>member
-1 MTKTAGAK
+1 
-9 APAVLYLRV
+9 

-44 RRVVVFGVVG
+44 RRVVVFGIVG

-61 LIAFVVVPRNASRKA
+61 LIAFVLVPRNASRKA
-76 LAVASK
+76 LAVAAQ
-82 IEART
+82 IEAKN
-87 DSTPAVATRN
+87 DSSPAVAARN

-103 TTTDSVL
+103 TAIDSAL
-110 NAARQAAIPVPT
+110 GAARRAANPIPA

-127 FPPAVRAQRDSLNKE
+127 FPPAVRAQRDSLGAQ

-166 ASPAVAADPR
+166 ASPEVAADPR
-176 VRVLL
+176 VRILL
-181 DSLADIERERNAF
+181 DSLAGIERDRNAF
-194 GAVGGVDPVYL
+194 GAVGTVDPVYL
-205 SLTSRATAIGRT
+205 ALTSRANAIGRS
-217 IQGIADVKRGEVRG
+217 IQAVADAKRGEIRG
-231 KLALIRPVP
+231 KLALIRPAP
-240 APVEKPK
+240 APVVRPT
-247 ILVDTTA
+247 INVDTTK
-254 LLAQLA
+254 LLAQRA
-260 TGQQNYSAA
+260 TAQQSYTAA
-269 AKQLDQINQRNA
+269 ARQVDQISSKNS
-281 RIDRESARARDLA
+281 RIDRESAHARELS

-335 EQISGARVLTVI
+335 EQVSGARVLTVV

-401 IVATVASNLAAS
+401 IVATVAANLAAS

-433 ASVLRVRPDPGL
+433 ASVLRIRPDPGL
-445 SGIITGTATWP
+445 SGIITGSSTWP

-477 RRAGPP
+477 RRSGLP
-483 EPDVVE
+483 ETNVVE
-489 EVRKEL
+489 EVKKEL

-532 IAHTTVGGLKSAVD
+532 IAHTTVGGLKTAVD
-546 SLRGADMRIHGLVLW
+546 TLRGADMRIHGLVLW

-569 TREEMLGATR
+569 TREEMLGSTR
-579 QSGAFQPE
+579 QSEAFQPE
-587 LVTAR
+587 LATAR

>member
-1 MTKTAGAK
+1 
-9 APAVLYLRV
+9 

-44 RRVVVFGVVG
+44 RRVLVFGIVG
-54 GVVFIAA
+54 GVTFIAA
-61 LIAFVVVPRNASRKA
+61 LIAFVVVPRSASRKA
-76 LAVASK
+76 LAVASR
-82 IEART
+82 IETRG
-87 DSTPAVATRN
+87 DSAPAVAARDRFLAQVNTADSIMNATRAA
-97 RYLAEV
+97 LAP
-103 TTTDSVL
+103 
-110 NAARQAAIPVPT
+110 QPVA
-122 PVIDT
+122 VIDT
-127 FPPAVRAQRDSLNKE
+127 FPPAVRAQRGSLSAE
-142 LATLNRLIDRAE
+142 LTTLNRLIDRAE

-166 ASPAVAADPR
+166 ASPTVAADPR
-176 VRVLL
+176 VRALL

-205 SLTSRATAIGRT
+205 SLTSRATAIGRE
-217 IQGIADVKRGEVRG
+217 IKGIADAKRGEMRG
-231 KLALIRPVP
+231 KLALIRPTP
-240 APVEKPK
+240 APVVKPV
-247 ILVDTTA
+247 INVDTNQV
-254 LLAQLA
+254 LAQRNSA
-260 TGQQNYSAA
+260 QQQYMAA
-269 AKQLDQINQRNA
+269 VRQLDQIRQKNQR
-281 RIDRESARARDLA
+281 IDQETARARELA

-308 VLALA
+308 VLAFA

-335 EQISGARVLTVI
+335 EQISNARVLTVI
-347 RPPEVVVER
+347 KPPEIVVER

-401 IVATVASNLAAS
+401 IVATVAANLAAS

-426 DPTTCSV
+426 DPTTCAV
-433 ASVLRVRPDPGL
+433 ASVLRIRPDPGL
-445 SGIITGTATWP
+445 GGIINGGATWP

-477 RRAGPP
+477 RRSGMP
-483 EPDVVE
+483 EANVVE
-489 EVRKEL
+489 EVKKEL
-495 ARMQRRYD
+495 ARLQRRYD

-510 TSYVQRSAS
+510 TSYVQRSAA

-532 IAHTTVGGLKSAVD
+532 MAHTTIGGLKSAVEG
-546 SLRGADMRIHGLVLW
+546 LRAADMRIHGLVLW

-569 TREEMLGATR
+569 TREEMLGAAR
-579 QSGAFQPE
+579 QSESFRPE
-587 LVTAR
+587 LATAQ

>member
-1 MTKTAGAK
+1 MT
-9 APAVLYLRV
+9 VR
-18 MNVHSIARMSG
+18 NISRMGG

-44 RRVVVFGVVG
+44 RRVAVFGIVG
-54 GVVFIAA
+54 GLVFIAA
-61 LIAFVVVPRNASRKA
+61 LIAFVVVPRSASRKA
-76 LAVASK
+76 QAVAAA
-82 IEART
+82 IEPRADT
-87 DSTPAVATRN
+87 APAVAIRD
-97 RYLAEV
+97 RYQAEM
-103 TTTDSVL
+103 TAADSVL
-110 NAARQAAIPVPT
+110 AAVRRAAIPARAA
-122 PVIDT
+122 VIDT
-127 FPPAVRAQRDSLNKE
+127 FPPAVKAQRESLSVE

-181 DSLADIERERNAF
+181 DSLAAIERERTAF
-194 GAVGGVDPVYL
+194 GAVGAVDPVYL
-205 SLTSRATAIGRT
+205 ALTSKATAVGRA
-217 IQGIADVKRGEVRG
+217 IQGIANVKRGEVRG
-231 KLALIRPVP
+231 KLALIRPVL
-240 APVEKPK
+240 APVVRPR
-247 ILVDTTA
+247 ITVDTA
-254 LLAQLA
+254 RFLAQRA
-260 TGQQNYSAA
+260 TAQQNYSVTLR
-269 AKQLDQINQRNA
+269 QLDQMREKNA
-281 RIDRESARARDLA
+281 RIDRETAHARELA

-303 LAAAV
+303 LAAAL

-313 VGFAASFGTELKRP
+313 LGFASSFGVELKRP
-327 HIADPREA
+327 HIADSREA
-335 EQISGARVLTVI
+335 EQVSGARVLTVVK
-347 RPPEVVVER
+347 PPEVVVER
-356 SRRQADVEAPPLID
+356 SRRQVDVEAPPLID
-370 VVSESYRTLYLHIA
+370 VISESYRTLYLHIA
-384 SVEASVPIV
+384 AVEASVPIV

-401 IVATVASNLAAS
+401 IVATVAANLAAS

-433 ASVLRVRPDPGL
+433 ASVLRIRPDPGL
-445 SGIITGTATWP
+445 SGIITGNAAWP

-477 RRAGPP
+477 RRAGLP
-483 EPDVVE
+483 EPDVVG
-489 EVRKEL
+489 EVRNEL

-510 TSYVQRSAS
+510 TSYVQRSAT

-532 IAHTTVGGLKSAVD
+532 VAHTTVGGLKTAVD

-569 TREEMLGATR
+569 TREEMLGSATR
-579 QSGAFQPE
+579 QTGSYQPE
-587 LVTAR
+587 LAAAR

>member
-1 MTKTAGAK
+1 
-9 APAVLYLRV
+9 

-44 RRVVVFGVVG
+44 RRVVVFGIVG

-76 LAVASK
+76 LAVASR
-82 IEART
+82 IEARA
-87 DSTPAVATRN
+87 DSSPAVAARD

-103 TTTDSVL
+103 TNTDSIL
-110 NAARQAAIPVPT
+110 NAARLAAMPVVT

-127 FPPAVRAQRDSLNKE
+127 FPPAVRAQRDSLNAE
-142 LATLNRLIDRAE
+142 LTTLNRLIDRAE

-166 ASPAVAADPR
+166 ASPAVASDPR

-181 DSLADIERERNAF
+181 DSLADIERERTAF

-205 SLTSRATAIGRT
+205 SLTSKATAIGRA
-217 IQGIADVKRGEVRG
+217 IQGIADAKRGEVRG
-231 KLALIRPVP
+231 KLALIRPTP
-240 APVEKPK
+240 APIIRPR
-247 ILVDTTA
+247 ITVDTTA
-254 LLAQLA
+254 LLAQNA
-260 TGQQNYSAA
+260 TAQGNYAA
-269 AKQLDQINQRNA
+269 AVKQLDQINQRNT

-303 LAAAV
+303 LAAAI

-347 RPPEVVVER
+347 KPPEVVVER

-433 ASVLRVRPDPGL
+433 SSVLRIRPDPGL
-445 SGIITGTATWP
+445 SGIITGNATWP
-456 EAIVPTTIGRDR
+456 EAIVSTTIGRDR

-477 RRAGPP
+477 RRAGLP

-489 EVRKEL
+489 EVRREL

-503 FIIIAAP
+503 FIIITAP

-532 IAHTTVGGLKSAVD
+532 IAHTTIGGLKTAVD
-546 SLRGADMRIHGLVLW
+546 TLRGADMRIHGLVLW

-579 QSGAFQPE
+579 QSEAFQPE
-587 LVTAR
+587 LATAQ

>member
-1 MTKTAGAK
+1 
-9 APAVLYLRV
+9 

-44 RRVVVFGVVG
+44 RRVVVFGIVG
-54 GVVFIAA
+54 GVVFVAA
-61 LIAFVVVPRNASRKA
+61 LIAFVIVPRNASRKA

-87 DSTPAVATRN
+87 DSSPAVAARD

-103 TTTDSVL
+103 NTTDSVL
-110 NAARQAAIPVPT
+110 NAARQAAIPVPV

-127 FPPAVRAQRDSLNKE
+127 FPPAVRLQRDSLNAE

-205 SLTSRATAIGRT
+205 SLTSRATAIGRA

-240 APVEKPK
+240 APVERPK
-247 ILVDTTA
+247 LSVDTTA
-254 LLAQLA
+254 LLAQNA
-260 TGQQNYSAA
+260 TAQQNYALA
-269 AKQLDQINQRNA
+269 VKQVDQIKQRNM
-281 RIDRESARARDLA
+281 RIDRESAHARELA

-335 EQISGARVLTVI
+335 EQISGARVLTVV

-433 ASVLRVRPDPGL
+433 ASVLRIRPDPGL

-477 RRAGPP
+477 RRSGPA

-503 FIIIAAP
+503 FIIITAP

-532 IAHTTVGGLKSAVD
+532 IAHTSVGGLKSAVD

-587 LVTAR
+587 LATAQ